1 MRAQSMRDALVFEH
15 ILTPRGLAARQR
27 ICIDAQG
34 RIAAIE
40 AAGRSEADGWLA
52 VPGMPNAHSHSFQRA
67 MAGYGE
73 AAGGNDSFWTW
84 RETMYALAR
93 AITAEDLYAI
103 ACQAF
108 ADMLRGGYTSVAEFH
123 YLHHLPDGSRSPAMA
138 KSVIAAARDTGI
150 GLVMLPV
157 LYLTGGFGRDPQA
170 AHRRF
175 VHDSIGEFC
184 ELLAAVAGTGVQCG
198 VAPHSLRAVPSHRL
212 GELLSGARAVLGD
225 GFPVHIHIAE
235 QRDEVEDCIAAC
247 GTSPVRLLAGAVELD
262 ERWSL
267 VHATHADED
276 ELTAVRRA
284 GARIV
289 ICPLT
294 EAYLGD
300 GIFPSAA
307 FLRAGGQL
315 AVGSDSNVRIDVLE
329 ELRLLEYVQRL
340 VSRKRARLADADGL
354 GTPLWRQAAGAGAA
368 ALHLPA
374 GGLEPGRRA
383 DIVVFDAFEP
393 PLQGPSPERAM
404 DALVTGGSARNVRDV
419 YVCGR
424 QCVSAGEVAG
434 GRDIGERFAKVVARL
449 LGT

>member
-1 MRAQSMRDALVFEH
+1 MRDALVFEH

-40 AAGRSEADGWLA
+40 PAGRSEADGYLA

-73 AAGGNDSFWTW
+73 AVCGDDSFWSW

-93 AITAEDLYAI
+93 DITAAELHAI
-103 ACQAF
+103 ASQAF

-138 KSVIAAARDTGI
+138 ESVIAAARDTGI

-157 LYLTGGFGRDPQA
+157 LYLAGGFGRDPQPA
-170 AHRRF
+170 QRRF
-175 VHDSIGEFC
+175 VHDSTAEFC
-184 ELLAAVAGTGVQCG
+184 ELLATVAATGVACG
-198 VAPHSLRAVPSHRL
+198 IAPHSLRAVPADRL

-225 GFPVHIHIAE
+225 GFPVHMHIAE
-235 QRDEVEDCIAAC
+235 QRGEVEECIAAC
-247 GTSPVRLLAGAVELD
+247 GLSPVRLLAATVELD

-267 VHATHADED
+267 VHATHADD
-276 ELTAVRRA
+276 EELALLRRA
-284 GARIV
+284 GARVV

-300 GIFPSAA
+300 GIFPSAE
-307 FLRAGGQL
+307 FLHAGGQL
-315 AVGSDSNVRIDVLE
+315 AVGSDSNVRIDALE
-329 ELRLLEYVQRL
+329 ELRMLEYVQRL
-340 VSRKRARLADADGL
+340 VSRRRARHAGAGGL
-354 GTPLWRQAAGAGAA
+354 GVSMWRHAARAGAA
-368 ALHLPA
+368 ALRLPA
-374 GGLEPGRRA
+374 GALEPGLRA
-383 DIVVFDAFEP
+383 DIVVFDASEP
-393 PLQGPSPERAM
+393 PLHGPAPERAM
-404 DALVTGGSARNVRDV
+404 DALLTGGSARNVRDV

-424 QCVSAGEVAG
+424 QCVSEGQVAG
-434 GRDIGERFAKVVARL
+434 GPDIGERFAKVVARL